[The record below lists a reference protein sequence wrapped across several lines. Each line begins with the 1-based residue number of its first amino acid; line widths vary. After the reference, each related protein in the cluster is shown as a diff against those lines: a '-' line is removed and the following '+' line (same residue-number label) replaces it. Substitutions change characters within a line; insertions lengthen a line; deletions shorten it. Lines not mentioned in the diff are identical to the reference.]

1 MYNVTIQMLTALRD
15 KCEKKSND
23 YKIGKGN
30 PARDMNIKK
39 KYSHYTKDLNKI
51 LEAIENGDL

>member
-1 MYNVTIQMLTALRD
+1 MYNVTTKMLTALRD
-15 KCEKKSND
+15 KCEKKARS

-39 KYSHYTKDLNKI
+39 KYEFYTKDLNRI
-51 LEAIENGDL
+51 LEAIEKGDL